1 MIPILVLVAVALTA
15 GSGLPAFLTPGSPGR
30 GERLSAA
37 LVVAGSAA
45 GLGAALAAFLGEPG
59 AWSSSWRVPGGA
71 LAIRVDALAAM
82 FLAQIFL
89 LAALGAVYG
98 LAYWPDRDHPEDGR
112 KLRVC
117 YGLATAGMAVVVV
130 AANSVL
136 FLAAW
141 EVMALAAFLL
151 VSTEDRDL
159 AVREAGVV
167 YLVATRVGTL
177 SLFAFFAILRSLNGT
192 HDLRAPP
199 IAGDHPAATALMVL
213 AIVGFGLK
221 AGIMPLH
228 LWLPG
233 AHASAPTHVSALMSG
248 VLIKMGI
255 YGLARFLSF
264 FAAPPA
270 WWGTLLLFLG
280 GVSGVLGVGFAIG
293 QHDVK
298 RLLAYHSV
306 ENIGII
312 LMAFGVGVVGLS
324 HGDLAIFAL
333 GMGGGLLHTWNHG
346 LFKALL
352 FLSAGS
358 VVHASHTRDIDHLGG
373 LAKRMPLTAAA
384 FLLGALAIC
393 GLPPLNGFVSELLA
407 YLAFARACTGR
418 ADALWAAGAIGAPVL
433 ALIGALA
440 LACFVKVSGGI
451 FLGAARSDHAGHAV
465 ESPRSMLVPMAVLA
479 AGCVTIGVAPLLVAP
494 VIDGALRAFPVA
506 SAPGSVSRLRDLAPL
521 RDVSIAG
528 LLLAASLG
536 AASLWASRVRR
547 AAPSAPTW
555 DCGYA
560 APSARMQ
567 YTSSSFAELL
577 VGMLSAVLRPERR
590 DVRLERPFPRP
601 ATFGTDVPEIVLDRA
616 VRPALRLAARA
627 AASFAWVQQG
637 KVQVYLLYV
646 LGALVVLLLLWR

>member
-1 MIPILVLVAVALTA
+1 MIPLLVLVAVALSA
-15 GSGLPAFLTPGSPGR
+15 ASSLPALLARGPGR

-45 GLGAALAAFLGEPG
+45 GLGAAVAAFLGEPG
-59 AWSSSWRVPGGA
+59 SWSSPWRVPGGA
-71 LAIRVDALAAM
+71 LSIRVDALSAM
-82 FLAQIFL
+82 FLAQIFV

-98 LAYWPDRDHPEDGR
+98 LAYWPERDHPEDGR
-112 KLRVC
+112 KVRVF

-130 AANSVL
+130 AANAVL
-136 FLAAW
+136 FLAGW
-141 EVMALAAFLL
+141 EVMALACFLL
-151 VSTEDRDL
+151 VSAEDRDA
-159 AVREAGVV
+159 AVRESGLV
-167 YLVATRVGTL
+167 YLVVTRVGTL
-177 SLFAFFAILRSLNGT
+177 CLFAFFAVLAALNGSLE
-192 HDLRAPP
+192 LRAPA
-199 IAGDHPAATALMVL
+199 IAAGHPAGAALMIL
-213 AIVGFGLK
+213 AVVGFGFK

-233 AHASAPTHVSALMSG
+233 AHANAPSHVSALMSG
-248 VLIKMGI
+248 VVIKMGI

-270 WWGTLLLFLG
+270 WWGTLLLLLG
-280 GVSGVLGVGFAIG
+280 GVSGVLGVAFAIG

-312 LMAFGVGVVGLS
+312 LMGFGAGVLGLS
-324 HGDLAIFAL
+324 HGDPAVFAL
-333 GMGGGLLHTWNHG
+333 GMGGGLLHVWNHG

-358 VVHASHTRDIDHLGG
+358 VVHATHTRDIDHLGG
-373 LAKRMPLTAAA
+373 LGKRMPFTAAA

-407 YLAFARACTGR
+407 YLSFARACTAR
-418 ADALWAAGAIGAPVL
+418 PDALWMAGAVAVPVL

-451 FLGAARSDHAGHAV
+451 FLGEARSDHAAHAG
-465 ESPRSMLVPMAVLA
+465 ESPPAMRAPMAVLA
-479 AGCVTIGVAPLLVAP
+479 ALCVVIGLAPSLVAP
-494 VIDGALRAFPVA
+494 VLDRALQAFPEA
-506 SAPGSVSRLRDLAPL
+506 ALAPRLRDLAPL
-521 RDVSIAG
+521 REVSIAA
-528 LLLAASLG
+528 LLLAGGL
-536 AASLWASRVRR
+536 AAGWLWARRVAR
-547 AAPSAPTW
+547 AVKSAPTW

-577 VGMLSAVLRPERR
+577 VGMLSVVLRPERR
-590 DVRLERPFPRP
+590 AVVLSRPFPRP
-601 ATFGTDVPEIVLDRA
+601 ASFASEVPEIVLDRA
-616 VRPALRLAARA
+616 VRPALRLAARGA
-627 AASFAWVQQG
+627 AWFGWVQQG
-637 KVQVYLLYV
+637 RVQVYLLYV
-646 LGALVVLLLLWR
+646 LGTLVVLLLLWR